1 MNVPACGQVVRLRAG
16 RPSQTACGLIS
27 LESSLVSVAFIL
39 PLGQL
44 LLSLLLLLLLVAVLP
59 NIVNN
64 QIRNEMYKGTDPTVE
79 TQFNKLYVYPMD
91 NVSILFADIKVS
103 EPS

>member
-1 MNVPACGQVVRLRAG
+1 MAAFTLLNNKLHSPRDFSRVRFCCIYIASSCQV
-16 RPSQTACGLIS
+16 
-27 LESSLVSVAFIL
+27 
-39 PLGQL
+39 
-44 LLSLLLLLLLVAVLP
+44 LLLVVVFLAVLP

-64 QIRNEMYKGTDPTVE
+64 QIRSEMYKGTDPTQE

-103 EPS
+103 QR

>member
-1 MNVPACGQVVRLRAG
+1 MAAFTLLCNKLHSPRDFSRVRFCCICIASSCQV
-16 RPSQTACGLIS
+16 
-27 LESSLVSVAFIL
+27 
-39 PLGQL
+39 
-44 LLSLLLLLLLVAVLP
+44 LLVVVFHAVLP

-64 QIRNEMYKGTDPTVE
+64 QIRSEMYKGTDPTQE

-103 EPS
+103 QR

>member
-1 MNVPACGQVVRLRAG
+1 MAAFTLLCNKLYSPRDFSRVRFCCICIASSCQV
-16 RPSQTACGLIS
+16 
-27 LESSLVSVAFIL
+27 
-39 PLGQL
+39 
-44 LLSLLLLLLLVAVLP
+44 LLVVVFLAVLP

-64 QIRNEMYKGTDPTVE
+64 QIRSEMYKGTDPTQE

-103 EPS
+103 QR

>member
-1 MNVPACGQVVRLRAG
+1 MNVPACGQVVQLRAG

-44 LLSLLLLLLLVAVLP
+44 LLSLLLLLLVAVLP

-103 EPS
+103 QVN